1 MFLRELAGLCGSGS
15 MSEVSNENTN
25 LPKPQG
31 GFGLV
36 SREEKDDIDEKE
48 YGISEIIDESMIVGD
63 FDDDDEV
70 SAQDSKR
77 VQSFCDLDKIADERT
92 WFKQKP
98 MVPKMIRK
106 GSIKGSQTF
115 SLFNREFYFPKNHTD
130 EFKRMFLTWTLVTVL
145 AVAVCFAGLII
156 DWGVNCT
163 FYAVYGISESLF
175 INPHRGEISSLQ
187 LAAGYLTFA
196 LSSAIFACL
205 SSYLVVF
212 HAPLAE
218 GSGIPDVKSYLNG
231 VHLKG
236 LFSMPTAIAKAIG
249 CAFSIGSGLIA
260 GREGPIIH
268 VGAILG
274 SGISQGASSWLGY
287 RAPSWLNKHFR
298 SAEWK
303 RDFAVMGSSFGV
315 AAAFIAPM
323 GGVLF
328 AIEEGATVW
337 RQQLT
342 FLSMY
347 GAVITAFITSLI
359 KGYINNNNDSP
370 IIPAVLFGSYRE
382 DASDIVF
389 RARDFPYVLLIAV
402 IGGLVGSAFSSCQR
416 IIMPLRK
423 KYIRPNKAF
432 TMLEV
437 VAVSLLISSVRF
449 WVPYIFGNCVDD
461 NSFHDSQGDKNE
473 LAAVPNPIP
482 FHCEGEQTNDFGIML
497 WLPSEYMLRW
507 LLHTDGYND
516 ISTIHLFCSFI
527 FYFLGAVLT
536 FGLAIPSG
544 LFIPAFVIGGTYGR
558 LVGQLAASATG
569 NYSLITSY
577 TFLGSA
583 SALGG
588 ITRVTISV
596 AMIALESTQ
605 NFNTSLYCFFVVIVA
620 KLIADSFNIGIYDLV
635 IEKKDIAFLVDEL
648 GYEAYQLSTDT
659 VMTPIQSTTKMH
671 KRDLFRQKQSTKS
684 ILLDSPDPRKGMAT
698 VLDVDTL
705 ANVSQV
711 LLNNPYDF
719 EFLADNKDGG
729 LEGTIERLV
738 IVRLLENKL
747 IGMDAPLL
755 HPSSVDSA
763 WPNLRNHASVSE
775 ESNLLKEVSSVFD
788 FETALLDLRPYIDRE
803 PAIVLNNSSMRK
815 AHAHIRNGERNVLV
829 AAPSSINIIG
839 VVKRHDLMPG
849 TLGALLKAKKKHL
862 ANTKDFR
869 SGSFDAKS
877 LNIGPTIPEDETSTA
892 EMNNEFNGLELV
904 NMREKRA
911 RLTSGSAMNK
921 ITAFDYES
929 FSLSPFEPRFYD
941 LLQGYI
947 HERKSLSDQEARYVR
962 SSKTTPKRPTSHK

>member
-1 MFLRELAGLCGSGS
+1 
-15 MSEVSNENTN
+15 MSSDPSHQYGN
-25 LPKPQG
+25 LPQPHVDNEDG
-31 GFGLV
+31 
-36 SREEKDDIDEKE
+36 E
-48 YGISEIIDESMIVGD
+48 
-63 FDDDDEV
+63 
-70 SAQDSKR
+70 R
-77 VQSFCDLDKIADERT
+77 VKSFCDLDKISDGKS
-92 WFKQKP
+92 WFKERP
-98 MVPKMIRK
+98 TLPKLIRK
-106 GSIKGSQTF
+106 KSIKGSQSF
-115 SLFNREFYFPKNHTD
+115 SFFNREFYFPKNHTD
-130 EFKRMFLTWTLVTVL
+130 EFKKMFLTWTLVTLL
-145 AVAVCFAGLII
+145 AVAISITGLII

-163 FYAVYGISESLF
+163 FFAVYGVSHSIFISP
-175 INPHRGEISSLQ
+175 NRGDISPWQ
-187 LAAGYLTFA
+187 LAVGFIAFA
-196 LSSAIFACL
+196 LSSAVFAVM

-236 LFSMPTAIAKAIG
+236 LFAMPTAIAKAVG

-268 VGAILG
+268 IGAILG
-274 SGISQGASSWLGY
+274 SGISQGASDFIGY

-347 GAVITAFITSLI
+347 GAVVTAFLTSLI
-359 KGYINNNNDSP
+359 KGYINNSNESP
-370 IIPAVLFGSYRE
+370 IIPAVLFGSYRD
-382 DASDIVF
+382 DAADIIF
-389 RARDFPYVLLIAV
+389 RARDFPYVLLVAV
-402 IGGLVGSAFSSCQR
+402 IGGMVGAGFSFCQR

-423 KYIRPNKAF
+423 KYIRPNKAY

-437 VAVSLLISSVRF
+437 VFVSLLIASLRF
-449 WVPYIFGNCVDD
+449 WIPYAFGNCVDD
-461 NSFHDSQGDKNE
+461 HHFHESQGDKNE
-473 LAAVPNPIP
+473 PPLVPDPVP
-482 FHCEGEQTNDFGIML
+482 FHCEGEQTNDFGVML
-497 WLPSEYMLRW
+497 WLPSEYMLKW
-507 LLHTDGYND
+507 LLHTEGYSD
-516 ISTIHLFCSFI
+516 ISTVHLFCSFL
-527 FYFLGAVLT
+527 FYFFGAVLT

-544 LFIPAFVIGGTYGR
+544 LFIPAFVVGGTYGR

-596 AMIALESTQ
+596 ALIALESTQ

-659 VMTPIQSTTKMH
+659 VMTPVQPTTKMH
-671 KRDLFRQKQSTKS
+671 KRKAFRKAQSMKS

-698 VLDVDTL
+698 VLDVDTVE
-705 ANVSQV
+705 NIGHV
-711 LLNNPYDF
+711 LLENPHEF

-738 IVRLLENKL
+738 ILRLLEYQL
-747 IGMDAPLL
+747 IGVDAPLL
-755 HPSSVDSA
+755 HPSTVDAA
-763 WPNLRNHASVSE
+763 WPNLRNHVSTTE
-775 ESNLLKEVSSVFD
+775 ESKLLREVAASFD
-788 FETALLDLRPYIDRE
+788 ITTAMLDLRPYIDRE

-829 AAPSSINIIG
+829 AEPSSVNIIG
-839 VVKRHDLMPG
+839 VIKRHDIMPG
-849 TLGALLKAKKKHL
+849 TLGALLKAKKKYM
-862 ANTKDFR
+862 AKTKIIKERKADKFHP
-869 SGSFDAKS
+869 AQTKS
-877 LNIGPTIPEDETSTA
+877 ISIEASIQDVDNEDEDDAPDQQNEVRDEST
-892 EMNNEFNGLELV
+892 GLELATIGSKGE
-904 NMREKRA
+904 EKDQHTLGLERKKSKVLLKSL
-911 RLTSGSAMNK
+911 RSFDT
-921 ITAFDYES
+921 FDYEN
-929 FSLSPFEPRFYD
+929 FSLSPFEPRFYE
-941 LLQGYI
+941 LLRGYL
-947 HERKSLSDQEARYVR
+947 HERKLLSEQETRYVR
-962 SSKTTPKRPTSHK
+962 SSKPKRPSSFSA